1 MFDTEHFVVK
11 KRKNIEDSL
20 EIYIKDEFLG
30 LIYEEI
36 DENEKAYQFHMTI
49 LDEDL
54 KMNRNSYLLSFFFH
68 FFFQVYQVITK
79 FIVLWLKREGSL

>member
-1 MFDTEHFVVK
+1 MDDIKQKKIQSYLNNLFDTEHFVVK
-11 KRKNIEDSL
+11 KRKNINDSF

-54 KMNRNSYLLSFFFH
+54 KN
-68 FFFQVYQVITK
+68 
-79 FIVLWLKREGSL
+79 E

>member
-1 MFDTEHFVVK
+1 MNDIKQKKIQSYLNNLFDTEHFVVK

-54 KMNRNSYLLSFFFH
+54 
-68 FFFQVYQVITK
+68 
-79 FIVLWLKREGSL
+79 E

>member
-1 MFDTEHFVVK
+1 MNDMKLKKIQSYLNSLFDTEHFVVK

-54 KMNRNSYLLSFFFH
+54 KD
-68 FFFQVYQVITK
+68 
-79 FIVLWLKREGSL
+79 E

>member
-1 MFDTEHFVVK
+1 MNDLKQKKIQTYLNNLFDTEHFVVK

-54 KMNRNSYLLSFFFH
+54 
-68 FFFQVYQVITK
+68 
-79 FIVLWLKREGSL
+79 E

>member
-1 MFDTEHFVVK
+1 MNDIKLKKIQNYLNNLFDTDHFVVK
-11 KRKNIEDSL
+11 KRKNINDSF

-54 KMNRNSYLLSFFFH
+54 KN
-68 FFFQVYQVITK
+68 
-79 FIVLWLKREGSL
+79 E

>member
-1 MFDTEHFVVK
+1 MNDIKLKKIQSYLNNLFDTEHFVVK

-54 KMNRNSYLLSFFFH
+54 KD
-68 FFFQVYQVITK
+68 
-79 FIVLWLKREGSL
+79 E

>member
-1 MFDTEHFVVK
+1 MDDIKQKKIQSYLNNLFDTEHFVVK

-54 KMNRNSYLLSFFFH
+54 NN
-68 FFFQVYQVITK
+68 
-79 FIVLWLKREGSL
+79 E

>member
-1 MFDTEHFVVK
+1 MFDTDHFVVK

-54 KMNRNSYLLSFFFH
+54 KN
-68 FFFQVYQVITK
+68 
-79 FIVLWLKREGSL
+79 E

>member
-1 MFDTEHFVVK
+1 MNDIKLKEIQNYLNNLFDTENFVLK

-54 KMNRNSYLLSFFFH
+54 KS
-68 FFFQVYQVITK
+68 
-79 FIVLWLKREGSL
+79 E

>member
-11 KRKNIEDSL
+11 NVKILKIL

-54 KMNRNSYLLSFFFH
+54 KN
-68 FFFQVYQVITK
+68 
-79 FIVLWLKREGSL
+79 E

>member
-1 MFDTEHFVVK
+1 MNDIKLKKIQSYLNNLFDTEHFVVK

-49 LDEDL
+49 LDDDL
-54 KMNRNSYLLSFFFH
+54 KN
-68 FFFQVYQVITK
+68 
-79 FIVLWLKREGSL
+79 E

>member
-1 MFDTEHFVVK
+1 MNDIKLKKIQSYLNNLFDTEHFVVK
-11 KRKNIEDSL
+11 KRKNIDDSL

-54 KMNRNSYLLSFFFH
+54 KN
-68 FFFQVYQVITK
+68 
-79 FIVLWLKREGSL
+79 E

>member
-1 MFDTEHFVVK
+1 MNDTKIKKIQSYLNNLFDTDNFTVK

-54 KMNRNSYLLSFFFH
+54 KN
-68 FFFQVYQVITK
+68 
-79 FIVLWLKREGSL
+79 E

>member
-1 MFDTEHFVVK
+1 MNDIKLKKIQSYLNKLFDTEHFVVK

-49 LDEDL
+49 LDDDL
-54 KMNRNSYLLSFFFH
+54 KN
-68 FFFQVYQVITK
+68 
-79 FIVLWLKREGSL
+79 E

>member
-1 MFDTEHFVVK
+1 MDDIKLQKIQNYFNNLFKTEHFVVK
-11 KRKNIEDSL
+11 KRKNINDSF

-36 DENEKAYQFHMTI
+36 DENDKAYQFHMTI

-54 KMNRNSYLLSFFFH
+54 KN
-68 FFFQVYQVITK
+68 
-79 FIVLWLKREGSL
+79 E

>member
-1 MFDTEHFVVK
+1 MDDIKLQKIQNYFNNLFKTEHFVVK
-11 KRKNIEDSL
+11 KRKNINDSF

-54 KMNRNSYLLSFFFH
+54 KN
-68 FFFQVYQVITK
+68 
-79 FIVLWLKREGSL
+79 E

>member
-1 MFDTEHFVVK
+1 MNDIKLKKIQSYLNNLFDTEHFVVK

-20 EIYIKDEFLG
+20 EIYMKNEFLG

-54 KMNRNSYLLSFFFH
+54 N
-68 FFFQVYQVITK
+68 
-79 FIVLWLKREGSL
+79 E

>member
-1 MFDTEHFVVK
+1 MNDIKLKKIQSYLNNLFDTEHFVLK
-11 KRKNIEDSL
+11 KRKNIDDSL
-20 EIYIKDEFLG
+20 EIYIKGEFLG

-54 KMNRNSYLLSFFFH
+54 QN
-68 FFFQVYQVITK
+68 
-79 FIVLWLKREGSL
+79 E

>member
-1 MFDTEHFVVK
+1 MNDLKQKKIQSYLNNLFDTEHFVVK

-54 KMNRNSYLLSFFFH
+54 KN
-68 FFFQVYQVITK
+68 
-79 FIVLWLKREGSL
+79 E

>member
-1 MFDTEHFVVK
+1 MNDIKLKKIQGYLNNLFDTEHFVVK

-54 KMNRNSYLLSFFFH
+54 KN
-68 FFFQVYQVITK
+68 
-79 FIVLWLKREGSL
+79 E

>member
-1 MFDTEHFVVK
+1 MDTKLQKIQNYLNNLFKTEHFVVK
-11 KRKNIEDSL
+11 KRKNINDSF

-54 KMNRNSYLLSFFFH
+54 KN
-68 FFFQVYQVITK
+68 
-79 FIVLWLKREGSL
+79 E

>member
-1 MFDTEHFVVK
+1 MNDIKLQKIQNYFNNLFKTEHFVVK
-11 KRKNIEDSL
+11 KRKNINDSF

-54 KMNRNSYLLSFFFH
+54 KN
-68 FFFQVYQVITK
+68 
-79 FIVLWLKREGSL
+79 E

>member
-1 MFDTEHFVVK
+1 MDDIKQKKIQIYLNNLFDTEHFVVK

-54 KMNRNSYLLSFFFH
+54 
-68 FFFQVYQVITK
+68 
-79 FIVLWLKREGSL
+79 E

>member
-1 MFDTEHFVVK
+1 MNDTKLKKIQNYLNNLFDTENFVLK

-54 KMNRNSYLLSFFFH
+54 KS
-68 FFFQVYQVITK
+68 
-79 FIVLWLKREGSL
+79 E

>member
-1 MFDTEHFVVK
+1 MNDKKLIQIQNYLNNLFDTENLVLK

-54 KMNRNSYLLSFFFH
+54 KN
-68 FFFQVYQVITK
+68 
-79 FIVLWLKREGSL
+79 E

>member
-1 MFDTEHFVVK
+1 MNDVKLKKIQSYLNNLFDTEHFVVK

-54 KMNRNSYLLSFFFH
+54 
-68 FFFQVYQVITK
+68 
-79 FIVLWLKREGSL
+79 E

>member
-1 MFDTEHFVVK
+1 MNDTKIKKIQSYLNNLFDTQHFKVK

-54 KMNRNSYLLSFFFH
+54 KN
-68 FFFQVYQVITK
+68 
-79 FIVLWLKREGSL
+79 E

>member
-1 MFDTEHFVVK
+1 MDDIKLQKIQNYLNNLFRSEHFVLK
-11 KRKNIEDSL
+11 KRKNIDDSV
-20 EIYIKDEFLG
+20 EIYIHDEFLG

-54 KMNRNSYLLSFFFH
+54 KN
-68 FFFQVYQVITK
+68 
-79 FIVLWLKREGSL
+79 E

>member
-1 MFDTEHFVVK
+1 MNDIKQKKIQSYLNNLFDTEHFIVK

-54 KMNRNSYLLSFFFH
+54 KN
-68 FFFQVYQVITK
+68 
-79 FIVLWLKREGSL
+79 E

>member
-1 MFDTEHFVVK
+1 MDDIKLQKIQNYFNNLFKTEHFVVK
-11 KRKNIEDSL
+11 KRKNINDSF
-20 EIYIKDEFLG
+20 EIYINDEFLG

-54 KMNRNSYLLSFFFH
+54 KN
-68 FFFQVYQVITK
+68 
-79 FIVLWLKREGSL
+79 E